1 MAYPVN
7 DNSNLAYDLSR
18 FDVSEIENRRKE
30 REKENQRKIRMAPA
44 FSVSKSGSKFKVVMA
59 SVMAFAALFAV
70 NYFNT
75 RKDDTARM
83 VESQQAV
90 LDGVRDDNELLQS
103 KLDAKANIGYI
114 EEYAT
119 EKLGM
124 TKVASSQK
132 KYISVNTEDLVEVSD
147 DGSSGFLGSVQNWFN
162 SFLEY
167 IGF

>member
-18 FDVSEIENRRKE
+18 FDVADIENRRME
-30 REKENQRKIRMAPA
+30 REKENRLKIRMAPA
-44 FSVSKSGSKFKVVMA
+44 FSISKSGSKFKVVMA
-59 SVMAFAALFAV
+59 AFMTFAALFAV

-75 RKDDTARM
+75 KKDDVARM
-83 VESQQAV
+83 VEEQQAI
-90 LDGVRDDNELLQS
+90 LDSVRDDNELLQS
-103 KLDAKANIGYI
+103 KLDAKANISYI
-114 EEYAT
+114 EQYAR

-124 TKVASSQK
+124 TKVGASQK
-132 KYISVNTEDLVEVSD
+132 KYITVNTANLVEVGE
-147 DGSSGFLGSVQNWFN
+147 DGSSGFLGAVQDWFG